1 MGRRW
6 IGCWEKG
13 DAAVLWESWA
23 MPGVMDGVR
32 VVNSFLRTL
41 MALVLVGVAGTAGW
55 FGYSTYTA
63 GDQAKL
69 RATKLEQELV
79 DAKGRLQRAEGQVA
93 RLAAEIQQKDEQI
106 ARLEANVKK
115 LETAL
120 HYLKI
125 DHRVARF
132 TVLDQYTDAAG
143 QVTTVL
149 EFVELDDAGRPLD
162 TPKKFEIQ
170 GDLVYID
177 GWVVKFEDQYVE
189 EADLERGTSLL
200 LFKRIFGSGQRPDDG
215 HVLDEVGAAP
225 RVYSRGR
232 KLSEFETKIWDD
244 FWSLANDPAK
254 ARQLGIRAA
263 HGGAPFM
270 KVEKGK
276 SYRILLRASGD
287 PTIVPEGAGG
297 DS

>member
-1 MGRRW
+1 
-6 IGCWEKG
+6 
-13 DAAVLWESWA
+13 
-23 MPGVMDGVR
+23 MPGILNGLATI
-32 VVNSFLRTL
+32 NSFLRTL
-41 MALVLVGVAGTAGW
+41 IALALVAAAGTAGW
-55 FGYSTYTA
+55 FGYNSYTA
-63 GDQAKL
+63 GDQAKQ
-69 RATKLEQELV
+69 RATQLEQELS
-79 DAKGRLQRAEGQVA
+79 DAKSRLDKAELQVTS
-93 RLAAEIQQKDEQI
+93 LTAELRRKDEQI
-106 ARLEANVKK
+106 AELAANVKK

-132 TVLDQYTDAAG
+132 TVVDQYADAAG
-143 QVTTVL
+143 QVTTVID
-149 EFVELDDAGRPLD
+149 FVELDDSGQPLD
-162 TPKKFEIQ
+162 SAKQFQIQ

-189 EADLERGTSLL
+189 QADIERGTSLL

-225 RVYSRGR
+225 RIYSRGR
-232 KLSEFETKIWDD
+232 KLSDFEKKIWDD

-254 ARQLGIRAA
+254 ARELGIRAA

-270 KVEKGK
+270 KVEKGR

-287 PTIVPEGAGG
+287 PTIVPESADGAR